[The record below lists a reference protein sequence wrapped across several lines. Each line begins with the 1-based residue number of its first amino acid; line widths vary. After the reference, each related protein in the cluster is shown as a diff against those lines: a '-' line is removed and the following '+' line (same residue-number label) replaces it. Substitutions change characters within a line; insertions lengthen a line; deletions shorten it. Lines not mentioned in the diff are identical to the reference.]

1 MTLVPVETLPSP
13 GDIERRRDYCRQLE
27 AGHILFFPTAPFDL
41 SPEDRAFLLSV
52 RQAESAY
59 HKNIAYR
66 PAQDRVTG
74 FESGRVDVDRLRAA
88 LRTYSQ
94 NVLRFV
100 SDFLSPYVSDWRI
113 DYASLRPVEESG
125 RPMPLKKR
133 NDLLHVD
140 AFPTRPTYGR
150 CILRVFTNIHPSR
163 SRVWVTGPPFEAVVD
178 RWVPPRM
185 LRRLT
190 RWARS
195 SVRRWGR
202 TALGWLRRAGLPV
215 TPRSPYDRF
224 MLWLHDYL
232 KASRDFQENS
242 PKERWEFPPGST
254 WMCFTDIV
262 PHAGLAGQYA
272 LEQTLLIDPTAFQTP
287 DRAPIRILERR
298 CGVALA

>member
-1 MTLVPVETLPSP
+1 MALVSIEALPSP
-13 GDIERRRDYCRQLE
+13 GETERRRDYCRQLE
-27 AGHILFFPTAPFDL
+27 AGHILFFPTVPFDL
-41 SPEDRAFLLSV
+41 PPEDRTFLISV

-74 FESGRVDVDRLRAA
+74 FEAGQVDAERLRAV
-88 LRTYSQ
+88 LRRYSQ
-94 NVLRFV
+94 NVIRFV
-100 SDFLSPYVSDWRI
+100 ADFLSPYAQHWRI

-150 CILRVFTNIHPSR
+150 CILRVFTNIHPNR
-163 SRVWVTGPPFEAVVD
+163 PRVWVTGPPFETVVD
-178 RWVPPRM
+178 RWVPPAM
-185 LRRLT
+185 LKRLA

-195 SVRRWGR
+195 PARRWGR
-202 TALGWLRRAGLPV
+202 TVLGWVRRVGLPV
-215 TPRSPYDRF
+215 TPRSTYDRF

-232 KASRDFQENS
+232 KASPDFQANC
-242 PKERWEFPPGST
+242 PKERWEFPAGST

-262 PHAGLAGQYA
+262 PHAVLAGQYA
-272 LEQTLLIDPTAFQTP
+272 LEQTFLIDPATFQTP
-287 DRAPIRILERR
+287 DRAPIRILESR
-298 CGVALA
+298 CGVALV